1 MLVRMDRF
9 RPFRIG
15 SLAFMFLLSV
25 TFLGGRVWAAKAW
38 DVKAWALNALAANE
52 TAAEPV
58 LRQAYIIVSYVK
70 YEWWLMYWA
79 DNRIICQMNT
89 DHEGWPTGEEIYA
102 SCGPS
107 VHSEWLRTPACQ
119 QLEQGGDTTL
129 CAGVYLFLIGNQPAE
144 KTILVDLPPI
154 QVWMTLSGCTPTSP
168 ENLCPE
174 IPSILLTGEEPLPN
188 EQITAINAVLG
199 GQNYQCSAV
208 TCTLP
213 LAPTPLEGLTVEFWA
228 NSSYGDSS
236 EHFTAQV
243 RVVDSG
249 VQASEVP
256 TMPAGWYVD
265 VLGKQWRGAQI
276 ASCAQ
281 VWQAFPPV
289 GGPPPWLTTPEVSNL
304 LATDTP
310 YYFLAG
316 QLISQGLV
324 DASGCPDG
332 GLLANGYADICGL
345 EAARPLVVDWQN
357 RFDERIIA
365 VAHETGV
372 PGQLM
377 KNLFAQESQFWPG
390 AFKDPNEFGL
400 GQLTENGAETV
411 LLWNPDFFTQFCPLV
426 LDETTCQNGYLY
438 LEQKDQATLRGALA
452 LQAKSDCAD
461 CQAGIDLSHADFSVK
476 LFAQTLLANCEQVAQ
491 IVYNGTDQIAGK
503 VSNYED
509 LWRFTLANYHAGAG
523 CLSYAVY
530 TTWSSGIQD
539 ITWANVSAHLT
550 EPCQGVISYV
560 QKVAK

>member
-1 MLVRMDRF
+1 ML
-9 RPFRIG
+9 P
-15 SLAFMFLLSV
+15 
-25 TFLGGRVWAAKAW
+25 GGRVRAARAPEAQTWPEK
-38 DVKAWALNALAANE
+38 VWALDDV
-52 TAAEPV
+52 TAEPI
-58 LRQAYIIVSYVK
+58 LRQTSIIIPYVK

-79 DNRIICQMNT
+79 DNRIICQMYT
-89 DHEGWPTGEEIYA
+89 DHDGWPTGEEIYA

-107 VHSEWLRTPACQ
+107 VHSEWEQTPACP

-129 CAGVYLFLIGNQPAE
+129 CAGVYLLAIGSQPAE
-144 KTILVDLPPI
+144 KTILVALPPI
-154 QVWMTLSGCTPTSP
+154 QVWVTLSGCTPTSP

-188 EQITAINAVLG
+188 EHITAINAVLD
-199 GQNYQCSAV
+199 GQNYQCTTV

-213 LAPTPLEGLTVEFWA
+213 LAPTPLEGLAVEFWA
-228 NSSYGDSS
+228 DSSYGDSS

-249 VQASEVP
+249 KPASDVP
-256 TMPAGWYVD
+256 TSPAGWYVD

-289 GGPPPWLTTPEVSNL
+289 GGPPSWLTTPEVPDL

-332 GLLANGYADICGL
+332 GLLTNGYADACGL

-365 VAHETGV
+365 VARDTGV

-390 AFKDPNEFGL
+390 AFKDPKEFGL

-411 LLWNPDFFTQFCPLV
+411 LLWNPDFYNQFCSLV
-426 LDETTCQNGYLY
+426 LDETTCQKGYLY
-438 LEQKDQATLRGALA
+438 LETADQATLRGALA

-461 CQAGIDLSHADFSVK
+461 CQAGIDLSHADFSIN

-491 IVYNGTDQIAGK
+491 IVYNGTGQIAGK
-503 VSNYED
+503 VSSYED

-530 TTWSSGIQD
+530 NTKSSNQQID
-539 ITWANVSAHLT
+539 WDHVSIHFT
-550 EPCQGVISYV
+550 QPCQGVISYV
-560 QKVAK
+560 TKVAR

>member
-1 MLVRMDRF
+1 MLVRMTLF
-9 RPFRIG
+9 RRSLVG
-15 SLAFMFLLSV
+15 SFAFLFLLSV
-25 TFLGGRVWAAKAW
+25 TFPGGRVQVAKAW
-38 DVKAWALNALAANE
+38 FANE
-52 TAAEPV
+52 GAAGPI
-58 LRQAYIIVSYVK
+58 LRQASIILPYVK

-79 DNRIICQMNT
+79 DNRIICQMYT

-102 SCGPS
+102 ACGAS
-107 VHSEWLRTPACQ
+107 VHSEWLHTPACPQ
-119 QLEQGGDTTL
+119 IEQGDASL
-129 CAGVYLFLIGNQPAE
+129 CPGVYLLLIGSQPAE
-144 KTILVDLPPI
+144 KTILVDLPPM
-154 QVWMTLSGCTPTSP
+154 QVWMTLSGCTPTSL

-174 IPSILLTGEEPLPN
+174 IPSLLLTGEEPLPN
-188 EQITAINAVLG
+188 ERITAINAALD
-199 GQNYQCSAV
+199 GQTYRCDTV
-208 TCTLP
+208 TCTIP
-213 LAPTPLEGLTVEFWA
+213 LAPTPIEGLAVEFWA
-228 NSSYGDSS
+228 DSSYGDSS

-249 VQASEVP
+249 QPASEVP
-256 TMPAGWYVD
+256 TTPAGWYVD

-281 VWQAFPPV
+281 IWQAFPPV
-289 GGPPPWLTTPEVSNL
+289 GGPPSWLTTPEVPDL

-316 QLISQGLV
+316 QLITQGLV
-324 DASGCPDG
+324 DASGCPVG
-332 GLLANGYADICGL
+332 GLLANGYADVCGL

-365 VAHETGV
+365 VARETGV

-390 AFKDPNEFGL
+390 AFKDPKEFGL

-411 LLWNPDFFTQFCPLV
+411 LLWNPDFFNQFCPLV
-426 LDETTCQNGYLY
+426 LDETTCEKGYLY
-438 LEQKDQATLRGALA
+438 LEQADQATLRGALA
-452 LQAKSDCAD
+452 LQAKSECAD

-491 IVYNGTDQIAGK
+491 VVYNGTDQIAGK

-530 TTWSSGIQD
+530 TTWSSSNPID
-539 ITWANVSAHLT
+539 WANVSAHFT
-550 EPCQGVISYV
+550 QPCQGVISYV
-560 QKVAK
+560 EKVAK

>member
-1 MLVRMDRF
+1 MLIEMTLRRRSLV
-9 RPFRIG
+9 G
-15 SLAFMFLLSV
+15 SLAFLILLSV
-25 TFLGGRVWAAKAW
+25 TFQGGRVRVGEAQVAKAW
-38 DVKAWALNALAANE
+38 ASTEGAAV
-52 TAAEPV
+52 PV
-58 LRQAYIIVSYVK
+58 LRQASITLPYVK

-79 DNRIICQMNT
+79 DNRIICQMFT
-89 DHEGWPTGEEIYA
+89 DHEGWPTEEEIYN
-102 SCGPS
+102 SCGAS
-107 VHSEWLRTPACQ
+107 VHSEWLRTPACP
-119 QLEQGGDTTL
+119 QLEQGDPSL
-129 CAGVYLFLIGNQPAE
+129 CAGVYLLSIGSQPTE

-154 QVWMTLSGCTPTSP
+154 QVWLTLSGCIPTSP

-174 IPSILLTGEEPLPN
+174 VPSLLLTGEEPLPN
-188 EQITAINAVLG
+188 EHITAITALLN
-199 GQNYQCSAV
+199 GQTYQCNTV

-213 LAPTPLEGLTVEFWA
+213 LMATPIEGLPVEFWA
-228 NSSYGDSS
+228 DSSYGDSS

-249 VQASEVP
+249 MQASEVP
-256 TMPAGWYVD
+256 TSPAGWYVD

-289 GGPPPWLTTPEVSNL
+289 GGPPAWLTTPEVPNL

-324 DASGCPDG
+324 DASGCPAG
-332 GLLANGYADICGL
+332 GLLTNGYADVCGL

-365 VAHETGV
+365 IARETGV

-390 AFKDPNEFGL
+390 AFKDPKEFGL
-400 GQLTENGAETV
+400 GQLTDNGAETV
-411 LLWNPDFFTQFCPLV
+411 LLWNPDFFDQFCPLV
-426 LDETTCQNGYLY
+426 LDETACQKGYL
-438 LEQKDQATLRGALA
+438 LLAEEDQATMRGALA
-452 LQAKSDCAD
+452 LEAKSECTD

-491 IVYNGTDQIAGK
+491 IVYNGTEQIAGK
-503 VSNYED
+503 VSVYED

-530 TTWSSGIQD
+530 TTSSSNEPID
-539 ITWANVSAHLT
+539 WAHVSTHFT
-550 EPCQGVISYV
+550 QPCQGVISYV
-560 QKVAK
+560 EKVAR